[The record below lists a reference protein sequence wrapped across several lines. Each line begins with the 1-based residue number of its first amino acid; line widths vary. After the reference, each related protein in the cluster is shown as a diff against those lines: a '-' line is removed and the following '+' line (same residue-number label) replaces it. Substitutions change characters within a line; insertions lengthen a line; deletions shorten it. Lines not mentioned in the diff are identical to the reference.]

1 MSGKQV
7 GRGNAGEGS
16 EWETVHQDEEGGK
29 EEEGESASADLHHRT
44 AEPDAQVSLQIFT
57 HSISRRFSAYTHY
70 PLHTQTYIP
79 LSLWAV
85 DAHLMRLRMHSA
97 GQNIYFNAADLL

>member
-29 EEEGESASADLHHRT
+29 EEERESASADLHH
-44 AEPDAQVSLQIFT
+44 
-57 HSISRRFSAYTHY
+57 
-70 PLHTQTYIP
+70 
-79 LSLWAV
+79 
-85 DAHLMRLRMHSA
+85 
-97 GQNIYFNAADLL
+97 